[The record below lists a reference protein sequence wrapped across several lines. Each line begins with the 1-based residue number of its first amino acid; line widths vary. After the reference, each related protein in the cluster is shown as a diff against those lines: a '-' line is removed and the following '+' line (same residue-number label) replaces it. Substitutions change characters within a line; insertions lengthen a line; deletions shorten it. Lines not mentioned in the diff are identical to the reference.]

1 MRYGLTTRV
10 ALAALVGLLVA
21 ACGTEQEPT
30 PTPPRVETPPG
41 AVGQEAWEAEWEAAV
56 AGAQEEGALVLVGG
70 SAALYYRPVWERF
83 EQQFGIEVNSSGG
96 SASQLVDRLLAER
109 NAGRY
114 TVDIFLGGPGTM
126 IGRMIPNNV
135 LDPVA
140 DAFILPEVKDE
151 SLWFEGRHM
160 YRDAEQ
166 TYLFSYAANVEVED
180 NGARYNTEYVS
191 EQEISSVSSQR
202 DFLDP
207 RWKGRMVSLA
217 IEPRPQ
223 SGRELFHPDLGIEFL
238 EHLFLEMDILFLGD
252 SRLVVDHVLTGARPV
267 CFPCGSI
274 GRDLDRLERE
284 GAPLSNLRH
293 RHDEWQDDKLMNTQ
307 SPGHTI
313 SKMNRPAHP
322 NAQTVFI
329 NWLLSKEG
337 QTARH
342 VLTPA
347 VETPPMSLRLDVTEM
362 GNTLAG
368 ERWVAGESYMI
379 LHELPDYDEAVAGE
393 VMYGLYLQAVG
404 R

>member
-1 MRYGLTTRV
+1 MRYRLITAV
-10 ALAALVGLLVA
+10 AIAALVGLLAA
-21 ACGTEQEPT
+21 ACGTEEEPT
-30 PTPPRVETPPG
+30 PTPPRAGTPTG
-41 AVGQEAWEAEWEAAV
+41 AGGQEPWEAEWEAAV
-56 AGAQEEGALVLVGG
+56 AGAQEEGALVLIGG

-109 NAGRY
+109 SAGRY

-160 YRDAEQ
+160 YRDPEQ

-180 NGARYNTEYVS
+180 NGVRYNTEHVT
-191 EQEISSVSSQR
+191 EEEINSVSSQR

-207 RWKGRMVSLA
+207 RWRGRMVALA

-223 SGRELFHPDLGIEFL
+223 SGREIFHPDLGIDFL
-238 EHLFLEMDILFLGD
+238 ERLFLDMDILFLGD
-252 SRLVVDHVLTGARPV
+252 TRLVVDHVLTGARPV
-267 CFPCGSI
+267 CFPCGSSS
-274 GRDLDRLERE
+274 RDLDRLRRE
-284 GAPLSNLRH
+284 GAPIGDLSH
-293 RHDEWQDDKLMNTQ
+293 RYDDWQDDKLMNTQ

-313 SKMNRPAHP
+313 SKINTPAHP

-347 VETPPMSLRLDVTEM
+347 EETPPMSLRLDVTEM
-362 GNTLAG
+362 GNTVPG
-368 ERWVAGESYMI
+368 ERWVPGETYMI
-379 LHELPDYDEAVAGE
+379 LNELPDYDEAVAGE
-393 VMYGLYLQAVG
+393 IKYGLYLEAVS